1 MCLAHLSPR
10 VTRRFGK
17 KAMAAGYI
25 TIALAF
31 VMAILVLHFAGAGG
45 SPYDLMPAVGLIG
58 VGQSFVNAP
67 LFSTVLAE
75 TPRGQE
81 GSASGILT
89 TMQQSGSALGVATL
103 GLIFFSALGP
113 NANITGKIP
122 AIAATSAFE
131 RTFFANLGLT
141 LVMLCMVRLLPSLE
155 QIYGS
160 RRGSEAPVDLS
171 EISEEAAVLAIA
183 PEGLA

>member
-1 MCLAHLSPR
+1 
-10 VTRRFGK
+10 
-17 KAMAAGYI
+17 MAVGYVI
-25 TIALAF
+25 IALAY
-31 VMAILVLHFAGAGG
+31 VMAILVLHFEGASG

-103 GLIFFSALGP
+103 GLIFFTALGP
-113 NANITGKIP
+113 NANVTGRIP
-122 AIAATSAFE
+122 AVAATSAFE
-131 RTFFANLGLT
+131 RVFFANLGLT
-141 LVMLCMVRLLPSLE
+141 LLMLSMVRLLPSLV

-160 RRGSEAPVDLS
+160 RRESVEPSDLS
-171 EISEEAAVLAIA
+171 EVADEAALLAIT
-183 PEGLA
+183 PDGLA